1 MRKNKFN
8 NVAGLTLIEI
18 MLGVVISTI
27 MMAAMYTTY
36 NVVNNSYSQVVDRA
50 KISRSGRDIVG
61 MIMRDIRLAGFK
73 YYYGVHKENE
83 DRRENGDPYI
93 PREDY
98 LRFQGLTSSVYESH
112 DPIII
117 IRDELGYKLP
127 EKSSDTPLPTSVV
140 NAASKHELDYK
151 DFCCDKIHIVYGDFN
166 EDHINTTHNPPNT
179 INQPYKRYRITYY
192 AMPRSNGDDLY
203 YGVYK
208 TKESWIQPVGATDGL
223 WRTDK
228 VDCPECFVGELIRDH
243 LVDMEFIAFNQ
254 HGRIINPPPRP
265 GSDSSSRKDLY
276 NIRSVDVRLTFRSK
290 KEFYRFDKLDAEGN
304 IIPRLVKGL
313 GVNQLG
319 ENRVSAID
327 DKYLRDSVVVT
338 IHTRNIG
345 Q

>member
-8 NVAGLTLIEI
+8 NVAGFTLLEI
-18 MLGVVISTI
+18 MLGVVISSI

-83 DRRENGDPYI
+83 DHRENEDPYI

-98 LRFQGLTSSVYESH
+98 LKYQGLTSSVCASH

-117 IRDELGYKLP
+117 IQDELGYKIP
-127 EKSSDTPLPTSVV
+127 EECLDTTSSTSD
-140 NAASKHELDYK
+140 ASKHDELEYE

-166 EDHINTTHNPPNT
+166 ENHINEAHSPPDT

-192 AMPRSNGDDLY
+192 AMPRSNKNDFY

-208 TKESWIQPVGATDGL
+208 TKESWIQPVGDPDGL
-223 WRTDK
+223 WTTDTTN
-228 VDCPECFVGELIRDH
+228 CPECFEGELIRDH

-265 GSDSSSRKDLY
+265 GPESSSRKDLY

-290 KEFYRFDKLDAEGN
+290 KEFYRFNKFDAGGN

-313 GVNQLG
+313 GD
-319 ENRVSAID
+319 RTTAIK

>member
-8 NVAGLTLIEI
+8 NVAGFTLIEI
-18 MLGVVISTI
+18 MLGVVISSI

-73 YYYGVHKENE
+73 YYYGVHKTNE
-83 DRRENGDPYI
+83 DQRKLNRPYI
-93 PREDY
+93 PRQDY
-98 LRFQGLTSSVYESH
+98 LKYVGGTGSISESH

-117 IRDELGYKLP
+117 VKDKLGYSPSGTGTGTTTNL
-127 EKSSDTPLPTSVV
+127 T
-140 NAASKHELDYK
+140 NKHEDLKYE
-151 DFCCDKIHIVYGDFN
+151 DFCCDRIHIVYGDFN
-166 EDHINTTHNPPNT
+166 ENHINEVHNPPDT
-179 INQPYKRYRITYY
+179 FNQPYKKYKITYY
-192 AMPRSNGDDLY
+192 AMPRSKKSDKFY
-203 YGVYK
+203 AIYK
-208 TKESWIQPVGATDGL
+208 TKESWIQPIGSIDGSWTTD
-223 WRTDK
+223 TNN
-228 VDCPECFVGELIRDH
+228 CPECYECELIRDH

-254 HGRIINPPPRP
+254 HGRVISPPPSP
-265 GSDSSSRKDLY
+265 DKDSRKDLY

-290 KEFYRFDKLDAEGN
+290 KEFFRFEAIDSDGN
-304 IIPRLVKGL
+304 KIPKLVKGL
-313 GVNQLG
+313 GDRTS
-319 ENRVSAID
+319 EFF

>member
-18 MLGVVISTI
+18 MLGVVISSI

-73 YYYGVHKENE
+73 YYYGIHKENE

-98 LRFQGLTSSVYESH
+98 LKYQGLTSSIYDSH

-117 IRDELGYKLP
+117 IKDQLGNKPQHGLDATAVIAGDVNDDETKHQNIGY
-127 EKSSDTPLPTSVV
+127 V
-140 NAASKHELDYK
+140 DY
-151 DFCCDKIHIVYGDFN
+151 CCDKIHIVYGDFN
-166 EDHINTTHNPPNT
+166 EDHINEIHDPPRT
-179 INQPYKRYRITYY
+179 FNQPYKRYRITYY
-192 AMPRSNGDDLY
+192 AMPRSSKDGKY

-208 TKESWIQPVGATDGL
+208 TKESWTQPVGAIGDEPLNGWTTD
-223 WRTDK
+223 
-228 VDCPECFVGELIRDH
+228 CAECFEGELIRDH

-254 HGRIINPPPRP
+254 HGRIIDPPPRP
-265 GSDSSSRKDLY
+265 DAPSRKDLY

-290 KEFYRFDKLDAEGN
+290 KPFYRFDKLDAEGN

-313 GVNQLG
+313 G
-319 ENRVSAID
+319 ERTTAIE